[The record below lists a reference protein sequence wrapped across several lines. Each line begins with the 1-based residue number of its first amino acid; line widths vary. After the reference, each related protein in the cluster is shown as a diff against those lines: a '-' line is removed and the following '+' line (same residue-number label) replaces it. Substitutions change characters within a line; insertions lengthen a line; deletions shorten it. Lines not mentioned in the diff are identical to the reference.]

1 MEIHNNCK
9 SIVMKKIYIIL
20 SLIFLFNSCET
31 ENKIHYAIVIHGGAG
46 TILKENMSDEL
57 EVAYKEK
64 IKEALDAGHYILKTN
79 GTSIDAVEA
88 AIKILED
95 SELFNAGKGSVLSN
109 NEEVEMDA
117 SIMTGRNLNAGA
129 ISGIKHIKNP
139 ISLARKVMEESE
151 HVFLSGKGA
160 EDFGVYKGFETVD
173 NNSFITDRRLNSIR
187 NIKRKNSIQNN
198 KFGTVGCV
206 ALDKFGNITS
216 GTSTGGMTNKKWNRI
231 GDVPII
237 GAGTYANNKTCG
249 ISSTGWGEYFI
260 RNVVAYDI
268 SSQIDYLKIGI
279 NEAAKNTLKKVKDL
293 GGSGGVIGIDSYGN
307 VMMDFNTKGMY
318 RGYINSDGETKIKI
332 YQ

>member
-1 MEIHNNCK
+1 
-9 SIVMKKIYIIL
+9 
-20 SLIFLFNSCET
+20 
-31 ENKIHYAIVIHGGAG
+31 
-46 TILKENMSDEL
+46 
-57 EVAYKEK
+57 
-64 IKEALDAGHYILKTN
+64 
-79 GTSIDAVEA
+79 
-88 AIKILED
+88 
-95 SELFNAGKGSVLSN
+95 
-109 NEEVEMDA
+109 MDA
-117 SIMTGRNLNAGA
+117 SIMTGNNLNAGA

-139 ISLARKVMEESE
+139 ISLARIVMEESE
-151 HVFLSGKGA
+151 HVFLSGDGA
-160 EDFGVYKGFETVD
+160 EDFAVSKGFETIE
-173 NNSFITDRRLNSIR
+173 NNSFITERRLNSVR
-187 NIKRKNSIQNN
+187 NAKKRDSIQNN

-268 SSQIDYLKIGI
+268 STQIDYLKIDI
-279 NEAAKNTLKKVKDL
+279 NQAAKNTLKKVKDL
-293 GGSGGVIGIDSYGN
+293 GGSGGVIGIDSNGN

-318 RGYINSDGETKIKI
+318 RGYIKSDGETKIEI